1 MAQYYVE
8 WRIEIEAD
16 SPEDAARQALAIQ
29 QDPDSIAN
37 VFHIADADEGFIV
50 IDLSELDQEAASHGK
65 V

>member
-1 MAQYYVE
+1 MSGFLSGITSA
-8 WRIEIEAD
+8 R
-16 SPEDAARQALAIQ
+16 AARQALAIQ